1 MSKENPVKDN
11 ISHPIDFTIE
21 SLKAAPSLS
30 AIVIGWLAV
39 PIEAWAVRTG
49 LAFIVA
55 QMAYL
60 MWRWWRDIKH
70 ERQRDRRIA
79 ANAETPSDRM
89 PL

>member
-1 MSKENPVKDN
+1 MQEHHVT
-11 ISHPIDFTIE
+11 HPINAATE
-21 SLKAAPSLS
+21 VVKATPSLG
-30 AIVIGWLAV
+30 AIFLGWLHV
-39 PIEAWAVRTG
+39 PIEKWAVLAG

-60 MWRWWRDIKH
+60 LWRWWRDIKH

-79 ANAETPSDRM
+79 ADAMTNTDRV